1 MNKTLLRNKID
12 KLWTDF
18 WTGGITN
25 PLTVIEQ
32 ITYLIFCRMLDEA
45 ESTRQRAADR
55 AGTPYKC
62 LWFGKDQQDLRWSH
76 FKHMQGEPL
85 LIHMRDHVFPF
96 LRELDP
102 AQIDSKKKNNNS
114 GDTELATVDKKLED
128 TKANEDAVT
137 KAQFGLGS
145 LMKDAQLL
153 IVKPTL
159 LSSAI
164 TSINDMDMGNTD
176 AKGDLYEYLLSKL
189 NIAGINGQFRTPAH
203 IREVMVELMDPQPT
217 HTVCDPACGTAGF
230 LVKTL
235 EYLRKTHTSP
245 DLVYDGDDG
254 EPVYIG
260 DKLEPHMDHINN
272 TMLRG
277 FDFDITMLRVSAMN
291 MMLHGVEGRCIFFQD
306 SLSGSFT
313 QNYPVEVQ
321 DHFDIIL
328 ANPPF
333 KGNLD
338 ASDIANELTREVKS
352 TKTEL
357 LFLVRMLGMLKG
369 GGRCAVIVPDG
380 VLFGASKAHLAL
392 RRLLVDENQL
402 DAVISLPSGVFKPY
416 AGVST
421 AILVFTKGGQS
432 RDIFFYDVQTD
443 GYSLDD
449 KRNKIDADD
458 LPALLEAWKSRD
470 PKVQKDRKAK
480 AFYVNVEEVRKQK
493 YDLSLNRYKEQE
505 YIPEVYDAPLVIL
518 ERMEE
523 LENQIAKDMNQLK
536 GLLG

>member
-1 MNKTLLRNKID
+1 MNKTLLRNQID

-45 ESTRQRAADR
+45 ESNRQRAADR
-55 AGTPYKC
+55 AGMPYKC
-62 LWFGKDQQDLRWSH
+62 FWFGKDQQDLRWNH

-85 LIHMRDHVFPF
+85 LTHMRDQVFPF
-96 LRELDP
+96 LRKLD
-102 AQIDSKKKNNNS
+102 Q
-114 GDTELATVDKKLED
+114 TYLASLVD
-128 TKANEDAVT
+128 NEGTDT

-164 TSINDMDMGNTD
+164 AAISEMDMGNTD

-189 NIAGINGQFRTPAH
+189 STAGINGQFRTPAH
-203 IREVMVELMDPQPT
+203 IREVMVELMNPQPT
-217 HTVCDPACGTAGF
+217 DTVCDPACGTAGF

-306 SLSGSFT
+306 SLSDSFK
-313 QNYPVEVQ
+313 QNYPVEVKE
-321 DHFDIIL
+321 HFDIIL

-338 ASDIANELTREVKS
+338 ANDIAQELTRKVKS

-357 LFLVRMLGMLKG
+357 LFLVRMLGMLKL

-392 RRLLVDENQL
+392 RQLLVDENQL

-432 RDIFFYDVQTD
+432 RDIFFYDVQAD

-523 LENQIAKDMNQLK
+523 LEKQIVKDMAELK
-536 GLLG
+536 ELLG